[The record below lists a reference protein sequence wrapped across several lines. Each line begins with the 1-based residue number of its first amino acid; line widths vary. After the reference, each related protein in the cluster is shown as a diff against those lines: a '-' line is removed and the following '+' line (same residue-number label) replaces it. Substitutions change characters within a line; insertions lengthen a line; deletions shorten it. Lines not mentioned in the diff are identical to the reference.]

1 MALSPFGTRERA
13 APRPSPAATQGPL
26 EKFGVLQ
33 PQEVILG
40 LFGEYVNGVERA
52 WSGGLVQLLGDLGFS
67 SAASRVALNRVIARG
82 LLAPVKEGRFVFYA
96 ITPRLKLVHE
106 EGRKQTFSPIADVKW
121 TGEWTMVWYT
131 IPEQHRVQRARL
143 GRWLNLRGF
152 GALQDSTWIA
162 PGNHQQEIVAL
173 AERLKLRDHVV
184 VFSGRLAE
192 ESDVRQIVA
201 RGWNV
206 KDLRSMYDIFVKE
219 FAPYLKPG
227 KISGISSRDSFIVR
241 TRLIEMFRTTV
252 SQDPQLSDE
261 VLGVKWKRREAIELF
276 QALQSTLQPSAT
288 DYFRGHAI
296 TGQLG

>member
-1 MALSPFGTRERA
+1 MALSPFGTKARVA
-13 APRPSPAATQGPL
+13 SRPIPTATQGPL

-40 LFGEYVNGVERA
+40 LFGEYVSGDERA

-82 LLAPVKEGRFVFYA
+82 LLAPVKEGRFVFYV
-96 ITPRLKLVHE
+96 ITPRLRLVHE
-106 EGRKQTFSPIADVKW
+106 EGRKQTFSPVADVAW

-162 PGNHQQEIVAL
+162 PGNHQREIVEL
-173 AERLKLRDHVV
+173 SERLKLRDHVV
-184 VFSGRLAE
+184 VFGGTLAE
-192 ESDVRQIVA
+192 DSDVRQIVA

-206 KDLRSMYDIFVKE
+206 KDLKAMYEIFVKE
-219 FAPYLKPG
+219 FSPYLKPG
-227 KISGISSRDSFIVR
+227 KSSAITPRDSFIVR

-252 SQDPQLSDE
+252 SQDPQLSDD
-261 VLGVKWKRREAIELF
+261 VLAVKWRRREAIELF
-276 QALQSTLQPSAT
+276 QTLQLALQPAAT
-288 DYFRGHAI
+288 EYFRGHAI
-296 TGQLG
+296 TGQFT